1 MEFRVLGRL
10 EVIGTAGPI
19 ELHGSKRRAM
29 LGLLLVE
36 RGRVVSS
43 DRVVRHV
50 WHDDPTALSR
60 VKSTVHELRKLLGA
74 DGHRLITAAG
84 GYSLPI
90 EPDELDAWAF
100 EEAVAQAASM
110 ADKRRAV
117 SLLSDALDRWR
128 GRALDDFAEA
138 EWAIGEATR
147 LERLRLQGCEAL
159 VDAELDIGDHARA
172 VGRLESWVVDHPLRE
187 HFWSQLMLALYRCGR
202 QAEALDAY
210 QRVHALLVDQLGI
223 RPSKALAELERSVLQ
238 HDPALDWSPSGSGG
252 VAAMHLDAVVR
263 PAGTVTFLFTDIEDS
278 TRLSEEHPEL
288 MRAALSRRDEILTAV
303 LKRSG
308 GCIFALGGDGLAVA
322 FQRAGNAIDAAI
334 DAQRQLS
341 AEPSPEAVA
350 LRVRMALHTGEA
362 TERDGNYF
370 GPPVNR
376 TGATARRCR
385 RRPDGSR
392 RERRSTWSANTPVSS
407 SWTSVTTTS
416 AVCRS
421 RSASISS
428 RRRA

>member
-117 SLLSDALDRWR
+117 SLLSDVLDRWR

-210 QRVHALLVDQLGI
+210 QRVRALLVDQLGI
-223 RPSKALAELERSVLQ
+223 SPSKALAELERSVLQ

-252 VAAMHLDAVVR
+252 VAAVHLDAVVR

-278 TRLSEEHPEL
+278 TRLWEEHPEL
-288 MRAALSRRDEILTAV
+288 MAPR
-303 LKRSG
+303 
-308 GCIFALGGDGLAVA
+308 
-322 FQRAGNAIDAAI
+322 
-334 DAQRQLS
+334 
-341 AEPSPEAVA
+341 
-350 LRVRMALHTGEA
+350 
-362 TERDGNYF
+362 
-370 GPPVNR
+370 
-376 TGATARRCR
+376 
-385 RRPDGSR
+385 
-392 RERRSTWSANTPVSS
+392 
-407 SWTSVTTTS
+407 
-416 AVCRS
+416 
-421 RSASISS
+421 
-428 RRRA
+428 